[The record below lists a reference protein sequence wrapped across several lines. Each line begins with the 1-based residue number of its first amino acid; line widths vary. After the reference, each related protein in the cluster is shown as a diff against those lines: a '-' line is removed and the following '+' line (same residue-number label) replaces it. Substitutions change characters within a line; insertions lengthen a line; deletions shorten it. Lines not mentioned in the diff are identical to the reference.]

1 MAQQLLESCI
11 TPFRKSPTP
20 REIIGRLMRRA
31 FIFLI
36 PWLLLGCQARGISFP
51 SPGASSEPI
60 LPSATSSLATLEL
73 ATAIP
78 SQSPEPTPALPTPD
92 PREYVVATLKADVW
106 DAPANENSYWNLQ
119 TQLILGE
126 KVLVVDRQGEWS
138 KIAAVEQPSKKDPLG
153 YPGWVRSEFLAAD
166 WPSAQQYAVV
176 MAPHGPLRD
185 EPGGSLLMSLYL
197 DTRLLV
203 ESTQKDWV
211 QVRLPDGK
219 TGWLSSSDV
228 RLTDNLS
235 SPIPVDGLF
244 TLAQALIGVKYQW
257 GGTTTDSLDCSGFT
271 YRVFHAYGIL
281 LSRDAD
287 DQALGGE
294 FVARKDIRKGDLIF
308 VSEQSGGLV
317 SHMSIYWGNSTVLDA
332 VTIRGVVI
340 RTFPDFFT
348 NYYWITA
355 RRYLP

>member
-1 MAQQLLESCI
+1 MAQRIFESYA
-11 TPFRKSPTP
+11 TPFRKSPAP
-20 REIIGRLMRRA
+20 RITAGGWIRR
-31 FIFLI
+31 FSIFLLS
-36 PWLLLGCQARGISFP
+36 WLLVGCQSNGNFLA
-51 SPGASSEPI
+51 SPGASTEQL
-60 LPSATSSLATLEL
+60 LPSSTSLPATLE
-73 ATAIP
+73 TDTVTP
-78 SQSPEPTPALPTPD
+78 SQSPELTPALPTPD
-92 PREYVVATLKADVW
+92 AREYVVATLKADVW

-126 KVLVVDRQGEWS
+126 KVLVVGRQGEWS

-153 YPGWVRSEFLAAD
+153 YPGWVRSEFLAAG
-166 WPSAQQYAVV
+166 WSGAQQYAVV
-176 MAPHGPLRD
+176 MAPHAPLRD
-185 EPGGSLLMSLYL
+185 EPGGSRLMSLYL
-197 DTRLLV
+197 DTRLSV

-219 TGWLSSSDV
+219 TGWLSSGDV

-235 SPIPVDGLF
+235 APVPADGLLA
-244 TLAQALIGVKYQW
+244 LAQALIGVKYQW

>member
-1 MAQQLLESCI
+1 MAQRITESCA
-11 TPFRKSPTP
+11 TPYRKSPTL
-20 REIIGRLMRRA
+20 REIIDRLMRRA
-31 FIFLI
+31 FIFLLS
-36 PWLLLGCQARGISFP
+36 WLLASCQARGIFFP
-51 SPGASSEPI
+51 MPGASTEQF
-60 LPSATSSLATLEL
+60 LPSSTSFPTTLE
-73 ATAIP
+73 TDTVTP

-92 PREYVVATLKADVW
+92 PREYVVITAKADVW

-153 YPGWVRSEFLAAD
+153 YPGWVRSEFIAAG
-166 WPSAQQYAVV
+166 WPSAHLYAVV

-185 EPGGSLLMSLYL
+185 EPGGSLLKSLYL
-197 DTRLLV
+197 DTRLPV

-219 TGWLSSSDV
+219 TGWLSSGDV

-235 SPIPVDGLF
+235 SPIPADGLF
-244 TLAQALIGVKYQW
+244 ALAQALIGVKYQW

-287 DQALGGE
+287 DQALGGV

-317 SHMSIYWGNSTVLDA
+317 SHMSIYWENSTVLDA

>member
-1 MAQQLLESCI
+1 MAQQLLESCA
-11 TPFRKSPTP
+11 TPFRKSPAPQKTA
-20 REIIGRLMRRA
+20 GGWMRRLS
-31 FIFLI
+31 IF
-36 PWLLLGCQARGISFP
+36 LLLGLLAGCQSKGNSLP
-51 SPGASSEPI
+51 SPGASSEQ
-60 LPSATSSLATLEL
+60 LVPSSTSFPAAGKTD
-73 ATAIP
+73 TVTP
-78 SQSPEPTPALPTPD
+78 SQSPEPTSALPTPD
-92 PREYVVATLKADVW
+92 PREFVVTTLKADVW
-106 DAPANENSYWNLQ
+106 DAPVNENSYWNLQ

-126 KVLVVDRQGEWS
+126 KVLVVDRQEEWS
-138 KIAAVEQPSKKDPLG
+138 KITAVEQPSKKDPLG
-153 YPGWVRSEFLAAD
+153 YPGWVRSEFLAAG
-166 WPSAQQYAVV
+166 WPSAKQYAVV

-185 EPGGSLLMSLYL
+185 EPGGSRLMSLYL
-197 DTRLLV
+197 DTRLPV
-203 ESTQKDWV
+203 ESTREGWV

-219 TGWLSSSDV
+219 TGWLSSGDV

-235 SPIPVDGLF
+235 APVPADGF
-244 TLAQALIGVKYQW
+244 FALAQALIGVKYQW

-271 YRVFHAYGIL
+271 YRIFHVFGIL

-308 VSEQSGGLV
+308 VSEQSGGFV

>member
-1 MAQQLLESCI
+1 MAQRILESYA
-11 TPFRKSPTP
+11 TPFRKSPAP
-20 REIIGRLMRRA
+20 RITAGGWMCRLS
-31 FIFLI
+31 IFLLS
-36 PWLLLGCQARGISFP
+36 WLLVGCQSKGNSFP
-51 SPGASSEPI
+51 SPGASSEQL
-60 LPSATSSLATLEL
+60 LPSATSFP
-73 ATAIP
+73 TALDTNTVTP
-78 SQSPEPTPALPTPD
+78 SQAPEPTPALPTPD

-153 YPGWVRSEFLAAD
+153 YPGWVRSEFLAAG

-197 DTRLLV
+197 DTRLPV

-219 TGWLSSSDV
+219 TGWLSSGDV

-235 SPIPVDGLF
+235 SPIPADGLF
-244 TLAQALIGVKYQW
+244 ALAQALIGVKYQW

-287 DQALGGE
+287 DQALGGD

>member
-1 MAQQLLESCI
+1 L
-11 TPFRKSPTP
+11 P
-20 REIIGRLMRRA
+20 RSVNSQMIRS
-31 FIFLI
+31 
-36 PWLLLGCQARGISFP
+36 LGGS
-51 SPGASSEPI
+51 
-60 LPSATSSLATLEL
+60 
-73 ATAIP
+73 
-78 SQSPEPTPALPTPD
+78 
-92 PREYVVATLKADVW
+92 
-106 DAPANENSYWNLQ
+106 
-119 TQLILGE
+119 
-126 KVLVVDRQGEWS
+126 RQGEWS
-138 KIAAVEQPSKKDPLG
+138 QIAAVEQPSKKDPLG
-153 YPGWVRSEFLAAD
+153 YPGWVRSEFLAAS
-166 WPSAQQYAVV
+166 WPSAQQYAVI
-176 MAPHGPLRD
+176 MAPHAPLRD
-185 EPGGSLLMSLYL
+185 EPGGSPLVSLYL
-197 DTRLLV
+197 DTRLPV

-219 TGWLSSSDV
+219 TGWLSTLDV
-228 RLTDNLS
+228 RLTNDLS
-235 SPIPVDGLF
+235 ARVPADGLF
-244 TLAQALIGVKYQW
+244 ALAQALIGVKYQW